1 MTAHL
6 ASRGLSIRA
15 GLLLGLCAL
24 AAGAVDAGD
33 RTRVRGER
41 LRPSGVIRPS
51 VEVEVGFSPS
61 LQRSR
66 VQFIVWNG
74 REATSGIER
83 FGVSGVRRPL
93 VVHSPPQWT
102 ATYGWPLIDSVVVWS
117 DVDTLTPDAA
127 PLQDVPSPYG
137 VMPGDSALVFTM
149 FLSSVPARVTCWAQ
163 GFTPTAKMGEEARTY
178 IWDWSA
184 EVEVRQDASSGKPRA
199 RKK

>member
-1 MTAHL
+1 MTVHL
-6 ASRGLSIRA
+6 APKGFSIRA
-15 GLLLGLCAL
+15 GLVLGLCAL

-33 RTRVRGER
+33 GTRVRGER
-41 LRPSGVIRPS
+41 LRPSSVIRPS
-51 VEVEVGFSPS
+51 VEVEVGYSPS

-66 VQFIVWNG
+66 LQFIVWNG

-83 FGVSGVRRPL
+83 FGVNGVRRPL
-93 VVHSPPQWT
+93 LVHSPPQWA
-102 ATYGWPLIDSVVVWS
+102 ATYGWPFIDSVVVWS

-127 PLQDVPSPYG
+127 PLQKVPSPYG

-149 FLSSVPARVTCWAQ
+149 FLSAVPARVICWAQ
-163 GFTPTAKMGEEARTY
+163 GFTPIAKLGEESRTF

-184 EVEVRQDASSGKPRA
+184 EVEVGGSGSSARTGA